1 MVESRNCRKISKIC
15 RNFRRIFCKIF
26 PKNSQNFENFEN
38 LAPEKNVESVDLV
51 KRFPTHI
58 WTQKS
63 ASIQRR
69 TDRLKF
75 GTEKWEYNIFYSLL
89 NKEKNEH
96 FFEVHEQLYLLELR
110 VMITG

>member
-1 MVESRNCRKISKIC
+1 MMKK
-15 RNFRRIFCKIF
+15 
-26 PKNSQNFENFEN
+26 
-38 LAPEKNVESVDLV
+38 LAPEKNVEFVDLV

-75 GTEKWEYNIFYSLL
+75 GTEKWE
-89 NKEKNEH
+89 
-96 FFEVHEQLYLLELR
+96 
-110 VMITG
+110 

>member
-1 MVESRNCRKISKIC
+1 MPKNHQNLSKILT
-15 RNFRRIFCKIF
+15 NFLQFFLKD
-26 PKNSQNFENFEN
+26 SQNFENFEN
-38 LAPEKNVESVDLV
+38 LAPEKKVEFVDLV

-75 GTEKWEYNIFYSLL
+75 GADKW
-89 NKEKNEH
+89 K
-96 FFEVHEQLYLLELR
+96 
-110 VMITG
+110 